1 MNLKINLDKPN
12 YSQKTLIYN
21 ILESKQ
27 LLADLF
33 QDIWI
38 QKWSLEIIKYPKII
52 KWVFGMM
59 QLDRKKKKK

>member
-1 MNLKINLDKPN
+1 MNIKINLDKPKH
-12 YSQKTLIYN
+12 SQKTLIHN

>member
-1 MNLKINLDKPN
+1 MNIKINLDKPKH
-12 YSQKTLIYN
+12 SQKTLIYN
-21 ILESKQ
+21 TLESKQ

-59 QLDRKKKKK
+59 RLDRKKKKK